1 MKAIFLIFWSLKKV
15 FFVHQHRPQTPE
27 KMPVFATPPMPDV
40 SLVSSESRSAGPRA
54 ILKTQQCREIAET
67 IMQQER
73 EEIREKQNDS
83 PYGRPES
90 TATAANIPAL
100 ERLARPSALDV
111 SSEDDLK
118 KMADGN
124 KKEAITFWSHGLIG
138 NKEEKSHPTHLFAR
152 RTSFTNDI
160 KDPRLRHDE

>member
-1 MKAIFLIFWSLKKV
+1 
-15 FFVHQHRPQTPE
+15 
-27 KMPVFATPPMPDV
+27 
-40 SLVSSESRSAGPRA
+40 
-54 ILKTQQCREIAET
+54 
-67 IMQQER
+67 MQQER

-83 PYGRPES
+83 PYERPES

-138 NKEEKSHPTHLFAR
+138 NKEEKSQPTHLFAR

-160 KDPRLRHDE
+160 KDHCLRHDE